1 MKNIAGIIYYSLFFI
16 GLIVTLIIA
25 NKGLDTMFSFAFVM
39 GFLLLLF
46 LSCIYF
52 IVKLL
57 LNLKSL
63 TLNQWGRRM
72 LKFLVIAS
80 SFSLVYCVL
89 NMVFQCPDP
98 FGISRLGTPVGMAFA
113 MVFWD
118 LMFLKKGEK

>member
-1 MKNIAGIIYYSLFFI
+1 MKNIAGIIFYSLFFI
-16 GLIVTLIIA
+16 GLIVTLILA
-25 NKGLDTMFSFAFVM
+25 NKGLDTTFSFAFVM

-80 SFSLVYCVL
+80 TFSLVYCVL
-89 NMVFQCPDP
+89 NMVFQRPDP